1 MTPNQISSVIET
13 FPEVHLKGG
22 QCVFSQGQAAENFLL
37 VTGGSVTV
45 FARSAEGKEVVLYR
59 VHEGEMCLLTTT
71 CLIGHRHYPAE
82 AFTDSETSARVIPA
96 KEFESLL
103 EKSPEFRKM
112 VFNGLSERLS
122 QVTQR
127 FEHVVL
133 ESVKRRL
140 AVFLLSRQ
148 DASGSLQTT
157 HDQLAREVGT
167 AREVVSRQLKT
178 LETSGLI
185 RTGRGRITILDPV
198 RLSETG

>member
-1 MTPNQISSVIET
+1 MTPSQISAVIET
-13 FPEVHLKGG
+13 FPEVHLEGG
-22 QCVFSQGQAAENFLL
+22 QCVFFQGQAAENFLL

-45 FARSAEGKEVVLYR
+45 FARSSEGKEVVLYR
-59 VHEGEMCLLTTT
+59 VREGEMCLLTTT
-71 CLIGHRHYPAE
+71 CLIGHRPYPAE

-96 KEFESLL
+96 KEFERLL
-103 EKSPEFRKM
+103 ETSPEFRKM

-133 ESVKRRL
+133 ESVRRRL

-148 DASGSLQTT
+148 DAIGSLQTT

-167 AREVVSRQLKT
+167 AREVVSRQLKA
-178 LETSGLI
+178 LENSGLI
-185 RTGRGRITILDPV
+185 RTKRGQITILDPV
-198 RLSETG
+198 RLSEAG